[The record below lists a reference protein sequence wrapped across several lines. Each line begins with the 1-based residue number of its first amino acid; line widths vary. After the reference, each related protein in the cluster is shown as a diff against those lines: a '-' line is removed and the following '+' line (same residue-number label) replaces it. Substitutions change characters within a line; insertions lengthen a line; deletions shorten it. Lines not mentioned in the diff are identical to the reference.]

1 MTIRHLRHGETPKGL
16 TRSDT
21 EEARREGER
30 HRRAMPLTRLLGNGM
45 EYWDATRL
53 HELAGGGYA
62 WHQVGEW
69 LGDRNIAQA
78 EHALTLD
85 HRITARALFRRATAC
100 YRFAQS
106 AFPSDT
112 DVKRA
117 LYVKLIAAFGRAAAL
132 ETPPGEHLEIA
143 FRGSTLCAWLL
154 RPARQER
161 APVVIIIGGAD
172 GWREEYQ
179 EGARHLLERGIAVL
193 LAELP
198 GQGETRLMR
207 GLYLAEDVDRA
218 VGAMLDHLTNDE
230 RLLPK
235 VGIWGNSMGGSFAAF
250 AASRERRLA
259 ACCVNG
265 GSATPA
271 EVIERFP
278 SIVEKLQAMVGAEAR
293 NAARSTTTTAVTDF
307 IAALSVTG
315 DDNHIDCP
323 LLVLHGEPDR
333 IFLLENARRL
343 YDEAPTRDKELVI
356 WDDGE
361 HCLYNHSEEKHALV
375 ADWFAARLL
384 SQSNEEERA

>member
-1 MTIRHLRHGETPKGL
+1 MTIRQLRYLEPPAGL
-16 TRSDT
+16 ARSDT
-21 EEARREGER
+21 EDARREAER

-53 HELAGGGYA
+53 HELAASGYA
-62 WHQVGEW
+62 WHQAGEW

-78 EHALTLD
+78 EGALSLER
-85 HRITARALFRRATAC
+85 RITARALFRRATAC

-106 AFPSDT
+106 AFSSDT
-112 DVKRA
+112 DEKRR
-117 LYVKLIAAFGRAAAL
+117 LYSKLVAAFGRAAAL
-132 ETPPGEHLEIA
+132 EEPPGEHLEIG
-143 FRGSTLCAWLL
+143 FRGSQLCAWLL
-154 RPARQER
+154 RPARPER
-161 APVVIIIGGAD
+161 APAVIIIGGAD

-179 EGARHLLERGIAVL
+179 DGARHLLERGIAVL

-207 GLYLAEDVDRA
+207 GLYLAQDVDLA
-218 VGAMLDHLTNDE
+218 VGAMLDRLMSDE
-230 RLLPK
+230 RLLPR

-278 SIVEKLQAMVGAEAR
+278 AIVEKLQAMAGAGAR
-293 NAARSTTTTAVTDF
+293 ISAPDL

-315 DDNHIDCP
+315 DGNRIDCP
-323 LLVLHGEPDR
+323 LLILHGEPDR
-333 IFLLENARRL
+333 IFLVENARRL
-343 YDEAPTRDKELVI
+343 YDEAPTADKELVI

-375 ADWFAARLL
+375 ADWFAARLA
-384 SQSNEEERA
+384 R

>member
-1 MTIRHLRHGETPKGL
+1 MTIRHLRYGEPPKGL
-16 TRSDT
+16 ARSDT

-45 EYWDATRL
+45 EHWDATRL
-53 HELAGGGYA
+53 HELAASGYA
-62 WHQVGEW
+62 WHQAGEW

-78 EHALTLD
+78 ENALSLD
-85 HRITARALFRRATAC
+85 RRITARTFFRRATAC

-117 LYVKLIAAFGRAAAL
+117 LYAKLIAAFGRAAAL
-132 ETPPGEHLEIA
+132 EEPPGEHLEMA
-143 FRGSTLCAWLL
+143 FRGSYLCAWLL

-207 GLYLAEDVDRA
+207 SLYLAEDVDLA
-218 VGAMLDHLTNDE
+218 VGAMLD
-230 RLLPK
+230 RLMTDKRLSPR

-271 EVIERFP
+271 EIIERFP
-278 SIVEKLQAMVGAEAR
+278 VIVEKLQAMVGAESR
-293 NAARSTTTTAVTDF
+293 IAAPDLIT
-307 IAALSVTG
+307 ALSVTG

-343 YDEAPTRDKELVI
+343 YDEAPTLDKELVI

-361 HCLYNHSEEKHALV
+361 HCLYNHSEEKDALV
-375 ADWFAARLL
+375 ADWFAARLA
-384 SQSNEEERA
+384 S